1 MKLSFWGD
9 TNVGKRR
16 ENNQDCFLA
25 DGSLKLFAVADGMGG
40 HKGGEVASARAIEI
54 LKESFEQY
62 RRQKVNRPVRDLLT
76 DAFLEASQKIHRKS
90 TVENPELMG
99 MGTTMVSCFIVDKTV
114 YIANVG
120 DSRCYL
126 VRDKNIWRLTEDHS
140 LVYEQIKAGLITGSD
155 DSSAP
160 ARNVITRSV
169 GFEREVNVD
178 VIEREIQAGDSFLLS
193 SDGLHGMLE
202 DSEILNV
209 VQNSLPPKVVG
220 KCIDAANQAGGD
232 DNISVVYI
240 LPNP

>member
-16 ENNQDCFLA
+16 ENNQDSFIT
-25 DGSLKLFAVADGMGG
+25 DGNLKLFAVADGMGG
-40 HKGGEVASARAIEI
+40 HKGGEVASSMAVET
-54 LKESFEQY
+54 LKESLERY
-62 RRQKVNRPVRDLLT
+62 KRQNSNRSVRDLLT
-76 DAFLEASQKIHRKS
+76 DAFMEASLKIHRKS

-99 MGTTMVSCFIVDKTV
+99 MGTTMVAGLVHDNKI

-126 VRDKNIWRLTEDHS
+126 IRDQNIWRLTEDHS
-140 LVYEQIKAGLITGSD
+140 LVYEQIKAGLISGGD

-178 VIEREIQAGDSFLLS
+178 VVEREIQPGDSFLLS
-193 SDGLHGMLE
+193 SDGLHGLL
-202 DSEILNV
+202 DDHEILEIAK
-209 VQNSLPPKVVG
+209 NSIPPKVVG

-240 LPNP
+240 LPTF